1 MLRSGREGTR
11 APHGLVF
18 LVAVALVAL
27 ACGERRPS
35 AAERLDVIARQP
47 EATSAAAVRA
57 VLEAALADDDI
68 TVRRGTAD
76 ALLRVDG
83 EEFLDLFRHALDDRD
98 SRVRLQAVRAIGRW
112 GSVSDVAALERA
124 AARPS
129 DPDDVGD
136 EETAAR
142 AAAGTSTLLRAD
154 PDATRARK
162 AVADLGSAQRT
173 TRLYAATELG
183 ATDWAPSIEPL
194 QKTARSDPDELVRQ
208 VAVCALASLGP
219 AAVKPLAADIEASLA
234 QDGMSRR
241 CGVKA
246 LAATGETVYVDR
258 ILVGLESKDSV
269 TRRETVKA
277 LARLNAAPAHA
288 TALAQLARTDTD
300 ESVRWE
306 AVKALAPIA
315 TAETTAVLVQALGDP
330 SSRVRGAAAYAL
342 ARGGDLDHTRLALAD
357 AAWEIKVSALVGL
370 ARRAGAGEGDV

>member
-1 MLRSGREGTR
+1 MLHSGRGGTR
-11 APHGLVF
+11 SPHGLLF
-18 LVAVALVAL
+18 LLAGALIAL
-27 ACGERRPS
+27 ACCEHRPS

-47 EATSAAAVRA
+47 EAASAAAVRA

-83 EEFLDLFRHALDDRD
+83 REFLDLFRRALDDRD

-112 GSVSDVAALERA
+112 GSASDVAALERA
-124 AARPS
+124 ATRPP

-162 AVADLGSAQRT
+162 AVADLASEQRT
-173 TRLYAATELG
+173 VRLYAATELG
-183 ATDWAPSIEPL
+183 STEWPPSIEPL
-194 QKTARSDPDELVRQ
+194 QKAARSDPDELVRQ
-208 VAVCALASLGP
+208 VAVCALAALGP
-219 AAVKPLAADIEASLA
+219 AAVKPLAAEIEARLA
-234 QDGMSRR
+234 EDGMSRR
-241 CGVKA
+241 CAVKA
-246 LAATGETVYVDR
+246 LAATGDGAYVDA
-258 ILVGLESKDSV
+258 ILVGLASKDLV

-277 LARLNAAPAHA
+277 LVTLNAAPAHA
-288 TALAQLARTDTD
+288 GALARVARDDAD

-306 AVKALAPIA
+306 AVKALAPVPTREA
-315 TAETTAVLVQALGDP
+315 AAVLVAALGDP
-330 SSRVRGAAAYAL
+330 SARVRGAAAYAL

-370 ARRAGAGEGDV
+370 ARRAAGQGDV